1 MLIGQVIAPGS
12 KLALTRGLRSETASS
27 ALAGKAR
34 PGSDDQRGELGDIA
48 WRFDALDDLP
58 RVRRMNYR
66 FRWSGHCRMA
76 QLDPLEHPDRR
87 FGPMLES
94 TRRDL

>member
-1 MLIGQVIAPGS
+1 
-12 KLALTRGLRSETASS
+12 
-27 ALAGKAR
+27 LAGKAR
-34 PGSDDQRGELGDIA
+34 PGSDDRRGELGDIA